1 MYDYIGDEWPENNF
15 SPPAHNPTHETGP
28 YLDFAQ
34 FTPQNRGYTK
44 ISIVIQHGDA
54 SELERLFTSLKE
66 EKEKEKL
73 ANLVMTGGARPLHM
87 CGMGRGRDTSDLIKL
102 LIGYGAD
109 VNAKDNYELT
119 PMDRL
124 ASNWCS
130 GSAIL
135 RQHGGLPGRKLPSGV
150 PNWENDEFNYKSGI
164 GEVS

>member
-1 MYDYIGDEWPENNF
+1 MTPE
-15 SPPAHNPTHETGP
+15 
-28 YLDFAQ
+28 
-34 FTPQNRGYTK
+34 NRGYTK
-44 ISIVIQHGDA
+44 ISIVIQNGDI
-54 SELERLFTSLKE
+54 SELENLFNSLKE

-87 CGMGRGRDTSDLIKL
+87 CGMGRGRDASELIKS
-102 LIGYGAD
+102 LISYGAD

-135 RQHGGLPGRKLPSGV
+135 RQHGALPGRKLKPGV
-150 PNWENDEFNYKSGI
+150 PNWENDEFDYKSRT
-164 GEVS
+164 GEIW